1 MTPNKKKK
9 VLVSDKSLYQS
20 IKQRILLYI
29 GITDSFNN
37 HTNIVFGAKYI
48 SYCFVKDKV
57 TIKDVLNKF
66 YKGKYY

>member
-1 MTPNKKKK
+1 MFWFSCYKSSYLLDNEDIKFLKQFKSY
-9 VLVSDKSLYQS
+9 SD
-20 IKQRILLYI
+20 
-29 GITDSFNN
+29 FNN

-57 TIKDVLNKF
+57 TIKDILNKF